1 METPQRLLILYDEE
15 CALCRRCRHW
25 LEGQETHVP
34 LEFLAAQ
41 SAAAR
46 ERYGEVPW
54 LGADLVVVD
63 DQGNVWAGP
72 AAFLM
77 CLWATVDYRVWSYR
91 LSGRALAPLAERFF
105 HLVSANRRRI
115 GAVVGS
121 KDCPDGRCGHR
132 ADEAEPRMAQLGSH
146 RDRELAPAGPAG
158 WAPPPPPKG
167 AIRTCRACGAP
178 VWRKDRRCWSCGTT
192 R

>member
-1 METPQRLLILYDEE
+1 MEAPQHLIILYDEK

-25 LEGQETHVP
+25 LEGQETFVP

-41 SAAAR
+41 SPVAR
-46 ERYGEVPW
+46 ERYGDVPW

-63 DQGNVWAGP
+63 DHGNVWAGP

-77 CLWATVDYRVWSYR
+77 CLWATVEYRVWSYR

-105 HLVSANRRRI
+105 DFVSSNRRRI
-115 GAVVGS
+115 GAVIGS
-121 KDCPDGRCGHR
+121 KDCPDGRCRHR
-132 ADEAEPRMAQLGSH
+132 GRMV
-146 RDRELAPAGPAG
+146 APAGPAG
-158 WAPPPPPKG
+158 WAPPPAPKG
-167 AIRTCRACGAP
+167 AKPAMGTCPACGAP
-178 VWRKDRRCWSCGTT
+178 VWRNERRCWSCGTA